1 MSAPQIAKKTSKD
14 SIKVYNHEEELHIK
28 VTSSQFRKHQKALFE
43 LARHG
48 VQVRILQGGETF
60 RLVPDDGEYVIAS
73 PALLQRIEEAKAHIE
88 AGRSLKFNSPEEIH
102 EWFNNR
108 KKRV

>member
-73 PALLQRIEEAKAHIE
+73 PELLQRIEEAKAHIE
-88 AGRSLKFNSPEEIH
+88 AGRSLKFKRPEEIH
-102 EWFNNR
+102 EWFKNR